1 MRSNIYLIFICLFC
15 IGAFGQAKKPE
26 LMVVPSD
33 VWCKA
38 NNAME
43 VYNNQG
49 VIEHIP
55 SYSDAVLNSD
65 LMNVISKINILM
77 ADRGFPLKDLS
88 QEIKNVKQKSIEDAA
103 TRTKDGAELA
113 ESPIDFLKRR
123 AKSDIILSVD
133 WKVSSV
139 GPKKSITYNLVG
151 LDAYTSK
158 QIAGAQGTGS
168 PSFSASI
175 PLLLE
180 AAVLDN
186 MDNFTNQLQAHF
198 DDLFVNGREIRLDIL
213 VFENDDDVDLET
225 EYNGDELMEI
235 IDDWMAQNTVGGRYN
250 KTDSTETMANYEGV
264 RISVYDAKGVA
275 NDAGRF
281 GNNLRKF
288 LKGAPYNLICKVQNF
303 GQGRVKVIIGG
314 K

>member
-1 MRSNIYLIFICLFC
+1 MKSKICVVFLYLFSVGLF
-15 IGAFGQAKKPE
+15 AQAKKPE

-43 VYNNQG
+43 IYDNQG
-49 VIEHIP
+49 VRERIP
-55 SYSDAVLNSD
+55 SYSNALLNSD

-88 QEIKNVKQKSIEDAA
+88 QEVKNVKINSAENDAIMNKS
-103 TRTKDGAELA
+103 GAIIA
-113 ESPIDFLKRR
+113 ESPIDLLKRK
-123 AKSDIILSVD
+123 AKSDIILEID
-133 WKVSSV
+133 WKVESF
-139 GPKKSITYNLVG
+139 GPKKSITYNLRG

-158 QIAGAQGTGS
+158 QVAGAQGTGS
-168 PSFSASI
+168 PSFSASV

-180 AAVLDN
+180 AAVLAN

-198 DDLFVNGREIRLDIL
+198 DDLFENGREIRMDIL
-213 VFENDDDVDLET
+213 VFENENDVDLET
-225 EYNGDELMEI
+225 EYDGDELIEI
-235 IDDWMAQNTVGGRYN
+235 IDEWMSKNTVGGRYN
-250 KTDSTETMANYEGV
+250 KTDSTETMANYNGV
-264 RISVYDAKGVA
+264 RISVYDASGKA

-281 GNNLRKF
+281 GRNLRKF
-288 LKGAPYNLICKVQNF
+288 LRGAPYNLTSKVIEQ
-303 GQGRVKVIIGG
+303 GQGGVKLIIG